1 MTRLYSAS
9 KSIHKC
15 WVKESASVPIDSL
28 LQASATTS
36 SRIHSLMMTWWWVIL
51 LQKQY
56 WSETYYTVISFRQLG
71 YSALTAPTAVA
82 LLKSVS
88 TLSKFPGKPTFRY
101 CSTPCVF
108 RATISSVTLEIWI
121 SVHGIMICCPFLKY
135 GLSTAN
141 TAFYEQVYRHIYVVC
156 GCRLC
161 RARALQDTVGTGVN
175 EGSEL
180 AINSHGHFPPATP
193 IYHHTGGNQPQLD
206 IGIDISATS
215 C

>member
-1 MTRLYSAS
+1 MHPNLLINAEWKKVLLFPSILCYRLPQLRPVADT
-9 KSIHKC
+9 
-15 WVKESASVPIDSL
+15 P
-28 LQASATTS
+28 
-36 SRIHSLMMTWWWVIL
+36 WWWPGL
-51 LQKQY
+51 YCFKSDSGQKPITQWY
-56 WSETYYTVISFRQLG
+56 LFANISQLG
-71 YSALTAPTAVA
+71 HSALTAPTAVA

-88 TLSKFPGKPTFRY
+88 TLSRFSGKPTFRY
-101 CSTPCVF
+101 CSTSCVF
-108 RATISSVTLEIWI
+108 RATILSVTLEIWI

-141 TAFYEQVYRHIYVVC
+141 TGFYERVYRHIYVVC

-161 RARALQDTVGTGVN
+161 RARALEDTVGTGVN

-180 AINSHGHFPPATP
+180 AINSHGHFPHATP